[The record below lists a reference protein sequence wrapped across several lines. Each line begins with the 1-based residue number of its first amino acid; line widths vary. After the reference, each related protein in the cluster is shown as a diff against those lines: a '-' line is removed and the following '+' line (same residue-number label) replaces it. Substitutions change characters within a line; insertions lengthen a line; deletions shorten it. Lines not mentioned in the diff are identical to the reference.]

1 MATIMENKEK
11 TATSGDEDVQIQDD
25 TTPSVVQKPS
35 IQTGTRKTIS
45 SSVDLGDLPSC
56 RGLKKHKPNKTPLH
70 KVPKFTPS
78 TVDLDDPMVNV
89 APVQTIP
96 PIQYENFPPPTKAS
110 RRAHPSKPSKRPS
123 NLVLDKGYAWKT
135 FKEIITDNEVNSCY
149 NFSARDFERSA
160 IHDLLRYITFIHLCF
175 IFFKFK

>member
-25 TTPSVVQKPS
+25 TTPSVVQKPF

-56 RGLKKHKPNKTPLH
+56 RGLKKHKPNKTPLR

-96 PIQYENFPPPTKAS
+96 PIQYENLPPPTKAS
-110 RRAHPSKPSKRPS
+110 RRAHPSKPSKRSP
-123 NLVLDKGYAWKT
+123 NLVLDEGYSWKT
-135 FKEIITDNEVNSCY
+135 FKGIITDNEVNSCY
-149 NFSARDFERSA
+149 NLLARDFEHSA
-160 IHDLLRYITFIHLCF
+160 IHDL
-175 IFFKFK
+175 FKV